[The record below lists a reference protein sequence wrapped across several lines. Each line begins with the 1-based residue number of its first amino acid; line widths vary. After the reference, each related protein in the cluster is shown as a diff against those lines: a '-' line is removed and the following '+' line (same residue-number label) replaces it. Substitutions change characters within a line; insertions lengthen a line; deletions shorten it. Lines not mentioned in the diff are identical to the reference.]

1 MQPKAKINNFVF
13 FSKHAL
19 PGRARRAVSDWLQS
33 FLPSQ
38 VALFAQIAATL
49 ITLMLVAPVLASFE
63 VEPPLIADATI
74 QGGIAAFIGSRLG
87 LASWWLP
94 INLLFSP
101 ALVSTLSFGVAPL
114 WFLVAFIL
122 LFLVYWSVFRSQVP
136 LYLSS
141 RKAWAA
147 VAGLLPG
154 KAGVR
159 FLDLG
164 AGLGGMLS
172 YLDARHPGGY
182 FSGMEIAPLPFAL
195 GWARKKA
202 TGGNYSLL
210 WGDFWPHSLADQD
223 VVYAYL
229 SPVPMGRLWR
239 KVCEEMPSGSRFI
252 SNTFPVPGVEPATVV
267 ELNDFHH
274 SRLYVYRVPAQQKMD
289 ASS

>member
-1 MQPKAKINNFVF
+1 MP
-13 FSKHAL
+13 
-19 PGRARRAVSDWLQS
+19 DWLQS
-33 FLPSQ
+33 FSPSL
-38 VALFAQIAATL
+38 VALFSQIAATL
-49 ITLMLVAPVLASFE
+49 ITLVLVAPVLAAFK
-63 VEPPLIADATI
+63 VEIPLIADALI
-74 QGGIAAFIGSRLG
+74 QGGIAAFLGSLLG

-94 INLLFSP
+94 INLLFTP
-101 ALVSTLSFGVAPL
+101 ALVLTLSFGVAPS
-114 WFLVAFIL
+114 WFLAAFVL

-141 RKAWAA
+141 RKAWVA

-172 YLDARHPGGY
+172 YLDARHPDGN
-182 FSGMEIAPLPFAL
+182 FSGMEIAPLPFAM
-195 GWARKKA
+195 GWARKKVS
-202 TGGNYSLL
+202 GGNYSLH

-229 SPVPMGRLWR
+229 SPVPMTRLWR

-252 SNTFPVPGVEPATVV
+252 SNTFPVPGVEPESVV
-267 ELNDFHH
+267 ELDDFHH
-274 SRLYVYRVPAQQKMD
+274 SRLYVYRVPVWQKMD
-289 ASS
+289 ALS

>member
-1 MQPKAKINNFVF
+1 MQPKAKISNFTF

-19 PGRARRAVSDWLQS
+19 RGRERRAASDRLQS
-33 FLPSQ
+33 FTPSLA
-38 VALFAQIAATL
+38 ALFSQTAATL
-49 ITLMLVAPVLASFE
+49 VTLALVAPVLAAFE
-63 VEPPLIADATI
+63 VEAPLLADALI
-74 QGGIAAFIGSRLG
+74 QGGIAAFLGSRLG

-101 ALVSTLSFGVAPL
+101 ALVSTLSFGVAPS
-114 WFLVAFIL
+114 WFLAAFVL

-172 YLDARHPGGY
+172 YLDAQHPDGN

-195 GWARKKA
+195 GWTRKKA
-202 TGGNYSLL
+202 TGGNYFLQ
-210 WGDFWPHSLADQD
+210 WGDFWPRSLADQD

-229 SPVPMGRLWR
+229 SPVPMARLWR

-252 SNTFPVPGVEPATVV
+252 SNTFPVPGAEPESVV
-267 ELNDFHH
+267 ELDDFHH
-274 SRLYVYRVPAQQKMD
+274 SRLYVYRVPGRQEMD
-289 ASS
+289 ASA

>member
-1 MQPKAKINNFVF
+1 MQPKVRISNFTF

-19 PGRARRAVSDWLQS
+19 RGRKQRAVSDRHQS
-33 FLPSQ
+33 FSPSL
-38 VALFAQIAATL
+38 VALFSQVVATL
-49 ITLMLVAPVLASFE
+49 IFLMLVAPLLASFE
-63 VEPPLIADATI
+63 LAPPLIVAALI
-74 QGGIAAFIGSRLG
+74 QGGIAAFLGSRLG

-101 ALVSTLSFGVAPL
+101 ALVSTLSFDVAPS
-114 WFLVAFIL
+114 WFLAAFVL
-122 LFLVYWSVFRSQVP
+122 LFLIYWSVFRSQVP

-147 VAGLLPG
+147 VAVLLPG
-154 KAGVR
+154 KAGIR

-172 YLDARHPGGY
+172 YLDAQHPDGK

-195 GWARKKA
+195 GWTKKIA
-202 TGGNYSLL
+202 TRGNYSLL
-210 WGDFWPHSLADQD
+210 WGDFWQYSLAGQD

-229 SPVPMGRLWR
+229 SPVPMARLWR

-252 SNTFPVPGVEPATVV
+252 SNTFSVPGVEPEKVV
-267 ELNDFHH
+267 ELDDFHH
-274 SRLYVYRVPAQQKMD
+274 SRLYVYRVPARHEMD
-289 ASS
+289 ASA

>member
-1 MQPKAKINNFVF
+1 MKPKEKI

-19 PGRARRAVSDWLQS
+19 PGRGRRAVSDWLQS
-33 FLPSQ
+33 FSPSL
-38 VALFAQIAATL
+38 VALFSQVVATL
-49 ITLMLVAPVLASFE
+49 IALVLVAPALASFE
-63 VEPPLIADATI
+63 VETPLIADALI
-74 QGGIAAFIGSRLG
+74 QGGIAAFLGSRLG

-101 ALVSTLSFGVAPL
+101 ALVSTLSLDVAPS
-114 WFLVAFIL
+114 WFLAAFIL

-147 VAGLLPG
+147 VSGLLPG
-154 KAGVR
+154 KARVR

-172 YLDARHPGGY
+172 YLDAQHPDGN
-182 FSGMEIAPLPFAL
+182 FSGMEIAPLPFVL
-195 GWARKKA
+195 GWARKKVV
-202 TGGNYSLL
+202 GGNYFLQ

-229 SPVPMGRLWR
+229 SPAPMDRLWR
-239 KVCEEMPSGSRFI
+239 KVCKEMPSGSRFI
-252 SNTFPVPGVEPATVV
+252 SNTFPVPGIEPESVV
-267 ELNDFHH
+267 DLDDFHH
-274 SRLYVYRVPAQQKMD
+274 SRLYVYRVPARQEMD
-289 ASS
+289 ASE